1 MKPTATLFKL
11 FLGSAVLI
19 LTFSQTTF
27 TDIASSAA
35 AGDLD
40 PSFGSNGKVATDF
53 GGSGD
58 YVFAV
63 ALQPDGKIVAA
74 GRKILDSHSDFA
86 LARYNPDGSLDA
98 SFGTSG
104 RVTTHFNGGYNDTV
118 TDIALKPDG
127 KIVAVGSIVGDSG
140 AGLDIALVC
149 YNPDGSL
156 DTSFGSGGKVTTDL
170 GTDEEAHA
178 IALEADGRV
187 VVAGQTGNYYL
198 ANIALTR
205 YNPNGSL
212 DTSFGTNGAVI
223 THFNG
228 GYNVSVRDFDVAL
241 QPDGKIVSVGY
252 YQEDYGTDNDF
263 ALTRYNPDGSL
274 DATFGNGGE
283 VITDF
288 AGTDDDA
295 FAIALQPDGK
305 IIATGFTRI
314 GYRNNDIATARYNPD
329 GSLDTS
335 FANNGKVTTA
345 FSATSSDLS
354 YSIAYQPDGKI
365 IIAGETGNYPIF
377 DFALVR
383 YTGDGQLDS
392 SFGSNGKVATDFFG
406 QSDQSYAVAL
416 QPDSKIVVAGLTQQG
431 SSPLDFGLARY
442 LSPAPCACSL
452 SSASV
457 HLPSR
462 GGSGSINL
470 TTGSGCVWQATSNAG
485 WIVITS
491 PEGGSGNATVSFEAR
506 ENLTSNARSGTLTI
520 AGQSFTV
527 IQDGVPGEAC
537 SYSISP
543 TNNSFSAAGGTGV
556 IDLAAGEQCAWQA
569 TSNAGWITIT
579 SSSSGIGKGAVSYT
593 VAANPGSGGR
603 KGTVVVAGQT
613 FSVKQKGG

>member
-1 MKPTATLFKL
+1 MKPTAMLFKI

-40 PSFGSNGKVATDF
+40 PAFGSNGKVATDF

-74 GRKILDSHSDFA
+74 GRKIMDSHSDFA
-86 LARYNPDGSLDA
+86 L
-98 SFGTSG
+98 
-104 RVTTHFNGGYNDTV
+104 
-118 TDIALKPDG
+118 
-127 KIVAVGSIVGDSG
+127 
-140 AGLDIALVC
+140 
-149 YNPDGSL
+149 
-156 DTSFGSGGKVTTDL
+156 
-170 GTDEEAHA
+170 
-178 IALEADGRV
+178 
-187 VVAGQTGNYYL
+187 
-198 ANIALTR
+198 
-205 YNPNGSL
+205 
-212 DTSFGTNGAVI
+212 
-223 THFNG
+223 
-228 GYNVSVRDFDVAL
+228 
-241 QPDGKIVSVGY
+241 
-252 YQEDYGTDNDF
+252 
-263 ALTRYNPDGSL
+263 
-274 DATFGNGGE
+274 
-283 VITDF
+283 
-288 AGTDDDA
+288 
-295 FAIALQPDGK
+295 
-305 IIATGFTRI
+305 
-314 GYRNNDIATARYNPD
+314 ARYNPD

-365 IIAGETGNYPIF
+365 IVAGETGNYPIF

-416 QPDSKIVVAGLTQQG
+416 QPDSKIVVAGLTHQG

-442 LSPAPCACSL
+442 LSPPSCACSL
-452 SSASV
+452 SATSV

-462 GGSGSINL
+462 GGSGSVNL

-485 WIVITS
+485 WITITS
-491 PEGGSGNATVSFEAR
+491 P
-506 ENLTSNARSGTLTI
+506 SN
-520 AGQSFTV
+520 
-527 IQDGVPGEAC
+527 
-537 SYSISP
+537 
-543 TNNSFSAAGGTGV
+543 
-556 IDLAAGEQCAWQA
+556 
-569 TSNAGWITIT
+569 
-579 SSSSGIGKGAVSYT
+579 GIGKGAVSYT

-613 FSVKQKGG
+613 FSVKQKGS